1 MRRTLLLTLLWMATS
16 IGCAGGGHAGG
27 RGPVLVP
34 AGAGDSRV
42 DRAAIQGAIDRAA
55 TRGGGV
61 VVLGEGAWLSDGPI
75 ELKSGVELRLG
86 RGAVLEFSDDFGA
99 YPPIDH
105 RIEGIELWGPSPLIH
120 ARGARDIAI
129 TGEGVIDGNGERW
142 WADFRERY
150 PTRGEGPRTERHRRY
165 ARMNEGRTRRNDVWY
180 AARPTLVG
188 ISESTG
194 VLIEGVT
201 LKDSPFWTLH
211 PVYCEGVT
219 IRGVRI
225 EAPQD
230 SPNTDGIDPDSC
242 VDVLIE
248 DCIIACGDDAIA
260 IKSGYNEDGRRVGR
274 ASEGIVVRGC
284 TFVGGRSGVA
294 IGSETAGSVRDV
306 LIENCRF
313 EGTLRGLRIKSGR
326 GRGGVIEGIVL
337 RDSVMLD
344 VPQAALQVDFRYTGG
359 GPGELDEGT
368 PRLGRVEIEGVR
380 IEGAGRAVELRAL
393 EEAPGGPVVLR
404 DVVATGVR
412 EGVVAE
418 FVSVEMVDLKVV
430 VDE

>member
-1 MRRTLLLTLLWMATS
+1 MTLAAMVWVAVGL
-16 IGCAGGGHAGG
+16 GCAGGRVAD
-27 RGPVLVP
+27 RTPVLSV
-34 AGAGDSRV
+34 AGAGDSLA
-42 DRAAIQGAIDRAA
+42 DRAAIQGAIDDAA
-55 TRGGGV
+55 AGGGGV
-61 VVLGEGAWLSDGPI
+61 VVLGRGSWISDGPI
-75 ELKSGVELRLG
+75 ELKSGVELRLE
-86 RGAVLEFSDDFGA
+86 RGAVLEFSDDFEA
-99 YPPIDH
+99 YPPVEQ
-105 RIEGIELWGPSPLIH
+105 RIEGIELWGPSPLIY
-120 ARGARDIAI
+120 ARGATDIAI

-142 WADFRERY
+142 WADFQERY
-150 PTRGEGPRTERHRRY
+150 PTRSEGPRTERHRRY
-165 ARMNEGRTRRNDVWY
+165 AEMNEGRTRRNDVWY

-188 ISESTG
+188 IYESTD

-242 VDVLIE
+242 RDVLIE
-248 DCIIACGDDAIA
+248 DCVIECGDDAIA

-274 ASEGIVVRGC
+274 PSENIVVRGC
-284 TFVGGRSGVA
+284 TFIGGRSGVA
-294 IGSETAGSVRDV
+294 IGSETAASVRDV
-306 LIENCRF
+306 LIEDCRF

-344 VPQAALQVDFRYTGG
+344 IPQAALQVDFRYTGG
-359 GPGELDEGT
+359 GTGEANEGT

-404 DVVATGVR
+404 DVVATGVK
-412 EGVVAE
+412 EGVVVE
-418 FVSVEMVDLKVV
+418 FVSVEMEDVEVV
-430 VDE
+430 VDQ